1 MAGRNWFSN
10 FHPFAKPLI
19 YQEII
24 FATPEHF
31 FQAMKVPKVDL
42 AIRQKIA
49 RAATPAEAKKLGRMI
64 TLRPDWEQIKVE
76 VMIFAQRY
84 RFSDP
89 EWRLKLLE
97 TRGEIVEWNTW
108 HDRTWGKC
116 TCPLC
121 KGEGK
126 NLLGEILMKLR
137 DEMLLKKETVWRNTI
152 QPSPH

>member
-1 MAGRNWFSN
+1 
-10 FHPFAKPLI
+10 
-19 YQEII
+19 
-24 FATPEHF
+24 
-31 FQAMKVPKVDL
+31 
-42 AIRQKIA
+42 
-49 RAATPAEAKKLGRMI
+49 
-64 TLRPDWEQIKVE
+64 
-76 VMIFAQRY
+76 MIFAQRY

-89 EWRLKLLE
+89 KWRRKLLE

-116 TCPLC
+116 TCPIC
-121 KGEGK
+121 KGEGE